1 MSRPPEDPVRQGSG
15 GSRQRL
21 ATPLTALGR
30 RTTMALARWTTKA
43 LLLSGGA
50 AFLAV
55 SLAVP
60 AGAVES
66 LATPAG
72 AQALPAGGAAVPADD
87 GLPAA
92 EVPLGEVLQA
102 PRTAPQVPPQTQ
114 PADTLRELRLV
125 DGSVLI
131 GKVVEEDESRVIFET
146 ITGVRMEV
154 PRDRIQSMVAS
165 RGQLVDG
172 QFWPQDPNRTRLL
185 VLSPTGRTLPKG
197 EGYLSAFWIFFPFVG
212 YGVTDNFTFA
222 AGTPVIPEVI
232 GRVIYLAPKLRVF
245 SRPSVDLSV
254 GALALFATQELD
266 EGSGGLLY
274 GVGTFG
280 EQDRSFSAGIGWAY
294 TWGGDDPW
302 ISSEP
307 LIMLGGEYRV
317 GVRSK
322 LLTEN
327 FFVPGESG
335 AFLTGGMRLFGER
348 LSVDF
353 GIGAVVGLDSDSDGI
368 PWFPVLNFVWNFGGG
383 R

>member
-1 MSRPPEDPVRQGSG
+1 
-15 GSRQRL
+15 
-21 ATPLTALGR
+21 
-30 RTTMALARWTTKA
+30 MALF
-43 LLLSGGA
+43 LSGTA
-50 AFLAV
+50 AFLSV
-55 SLAVP
+55 SLTVP
-60 AGAVES
+60 AAAAALQAEVGA
-66 LATPAG
+66 
-72 AQALPAGGAAVPADD
+72 
-87 GLPAA
+87 PAA
-92 EVPLGEVLQA
+92 EVSLGEVLQA
-102 PRTAPQVPPQTQ
+102 LRAAPQVPPQVQ
-114 PADTLRELRLV
+114 PADTLMELRLV

-131 GKVVEEDESRVIFET
+131 GKVVEEDESRVVFET

-154 PRDRIQSMVAS
+154 PRDRIRSMVPA

-172 QFWPQDPNRTRLL
+172 HFWPQDPNRTRLL
-185 VLSPTGRTLPKG
+185 VLSPTGRTLPRG

-232 GRVIYLAPKLRVF
+232 GRVIYLAPKLRLF
-245 SRPSVDLSV
+245 SGPNVDVSAGV
-254 GALALFATQELD
+254 LALFATQELD
-266 EGSGGLLY
+266 EGSGGILY

-294 TWGGDDPW
+294 TWGGGDPW

-307 LIMLGGEYRV
+307 LVMLGGEYRV

-353 GIGAVVGLDSDSDGI
+353 GIGAVVGFDSNGT
-368 PWFPVLNFVWNFGGG
+368 PWFPLLNFVWNFGGG